1 LGHSGLK
8 EFTGYRRSFWFSG
21 RKSFGLSE
29 NLKVVMP
36 FMTNINMEIKVV
48 INKCYAPLEFY

>member
-21 RKSFGLSE
+21 RKSFGLSG

-36 FMTNINMEIKVV
+36 FMTDINMEAKVV
-48 INKCYAPLEFY
+48 INKCYAP